1 MAFDGFDRILLSA
14 LQQDATLTLDELA
27 VRASLSRNAC
37 WTRIK
42 RLEEAGVIARRVAL
56 IDPAAVNLDLIAIMQ
71 IRTREHSADWLAR
84 FRKAVVDVP
93 EVIAIYRMTGETD
106 YMIKA
111 VIPNMKAF
119 DALYQRIT
127 ARIALED
134 VSTSFVME
142 TLKEET
148 ALPLDYA

>member
-1 MAFDGFDRILLSA
+1 MALDVFDRTLVAA

-27 VRASLSRNAC
+27 ACAHLSRNAC

-42 RLEEAGVIARRVAL
+42 RLEESGVLARRVAL
-56 IDPAAVNLDLIAIMQ
+56 VDPGKVNLELIAIMQ

-84 FRKAVVDVP
+84 FRKAVVDIP
-93 EVIAIYRMTGETD
+93 EVVAIYRMTGETD

-134 VSTSFVME
+134 VATSFVME
-142 TLKEET
+142 TLKEVT

>member
-1 MAFDGFDRILLSA
+1 MTLDQFDRTLVAA

-27 VRASLSRNAC
+27 ARAHLSRNAC

-42 RLEEAGVIARRVAL
+42 RLEEAGVITRRVAL
-56 IDPAAVNLDLIAIMQ
+56 VDPAKVNLELIAIMQ

-93 EVIAIYRMTGETD
+93 EVVSIYRMTGETD

>member
-1 MAFDGFDRILLSA
+1 MEFDNFDRVLVGA
-14 LQQDATLTLDELA
+14 LQRDATLTLDALA
-27 VRASLSRNAC
+27 ERAHLSRNAC

-42 RLEEAGVIARRVAL
+42 RLEEAGVIRRRVAL
-56 IDPAAVNLDLIAIMQ
+56 VDPAAVNLELTAIMQ
-71 IRTREHSADWLAR
+71 IRTREHSRDWLDR
-84 FRKAVVDVP
+84 FQAAVADLP
-93 EVIAIYRMTGETD
+93 EVVAIYRMTGETD

-111 VIPNMKAF
+111 MIPNMKAF

>member
-1 MAFDGFDRILLSA
+1 MTFDEFDRVLVA
-14 LQQDATLTLDELA
+14 ELQRDATRTLDELA
-27 VRASLSRNAC
+27 ARAHLSRNAC

-42 RLEEAGVIARRVAL
+42 RLEEAGVIRGRVAL
-56 IDPAAVNLDLIAIMQ
+56 VDAAKVNLELIAIMQ
-71 IRTREHSADWLAR
+71 IRTREHSADWLER
-84 FRKAVVDVP
+84 FKKAVVDVP

-106 YMIKA
+106 YLIKA

>member
-1 MAFDGFDRILLSA
+1 MTFDSFDCVLVGA
-14 LQQDATLTLDELA
+14 LQRDATLTLDELA
-27 VRASLSRNAC
+27 GRAHLSRNAC
-37 WTRIK
+37 WARIK
-42 RLEEAGVIARRVAL
+42 RLEEAGVITRRVAL
-56 IDPAAVNLDLIAIMQ
+56 VDPAKVNLELIAIMQ

-93 EVIAIYRMTGETD
+93 EVIAIYRMTGEAD

-127 ARIALED
+127 ARIHLED

-142 TLKEET
+142 TIKEET

>member
-1 MAFDGFDRILLSA
+1 MTFDDFDRVLIAA
-14 LQQDATLTLDELA
+14 LQRDATLTLDALA
-27 VRASLSRNAC
+27 ERAHLSRNAC

-42 RLEEAGVIARRVAL
+42 RLEEAGVIRRRVAL
-56 IDPAAVNLDLIAIMQ
+56 VDPAAVNLELTAILQ
-71 IRTREHSADWLAR
+71 IRTREHSRDWLER
-84 FRKAVVDVP
+84 FRAAVVDLP
-93 EVIAIYRMTGETD
+93 EVVAIYRMTGETD
-106 YMIKA
+106 YMVKA

-134 VSTSFVME
+134 VTTSFVME